1 VTLLPNLEIQGYG
14 QEERVRSSSGD
25 HRNSQPHPNPSPG
38 RRGETEDAQPGGDE
52 SRQARGQGGTRSD
65 DWGDGERQDQQLQTK
80 HPAASREAGEVRGTI
95 GFDDE
100 TRLLA
105 EEIDNKWSDG
115 MLASKF
121 GVHDLPAAQTS
132 AKASVQLA

>member
-1 VTLLPNLEIQGYG
+1 
-14 QEERVRSSSGD
+14 
-25 HRNSQPHPNPSPG
+25 
-38 RRGETEDAQPGGDE
+38 
-52 SRQARGQGGTRSD
+52 
-65 DWGDGERQDQQLQTK
+65 
-80 HPAASREAGEVRGTI
+80 VRGTI

-100 TRLLA
+100 TEMLA

-121 GVHDLPAAQTS
+121 GVHDLPAAATS